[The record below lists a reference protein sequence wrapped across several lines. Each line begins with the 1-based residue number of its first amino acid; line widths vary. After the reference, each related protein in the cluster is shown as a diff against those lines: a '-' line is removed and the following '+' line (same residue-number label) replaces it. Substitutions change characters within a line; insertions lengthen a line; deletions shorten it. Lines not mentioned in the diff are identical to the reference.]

1 MDDKAWQLLM
11 QELKD
16 IKKDIRDFKQEMKED
31 VGGVKKEMTTLK
43 IKVGVIM
50 ATFGY
55 AGTYIKTKFFS

>member
-31 VGGVKKEMTTLK
+31 VGSVKKEMTTLK

-50 ATFGY
+50 AAFGY
-55 AGTYIKTKFFS
+55 AGTYVKTKFFS